1 MSKKLNP
8 NAPIFVPRPNEEKGE
23 DVIYIIN
30 NGKVREIKLN
40 EDNRPTSYVG
50 NSLRRES
57 EAKEESSPCVYV
69 NHFFGW
75 TFPQIVDFM
84 RSSTANRCLDVLY
97 EAVRQRAHLG
107 CIGVLM
113 VYALQKGLTADQ
125 CERRL
130 MQAFGRFF
138 PATDREE
145 YDMCVWIL
153 DREIAWAKSLC

>member
-1 MSKKLNP
+1 
-8 NAPIFVPRPNEEKGE
+8 
-23 DVIYIIN
+23 
-30 NGKVREIKLN
+30 
-40 EDNRPTSYVG
+40 
-50 NSLRRES
+50 
-57 EAKEESSPCVYV
+57 V